1 MRADTKGKHKMR
13 KRFAIV
19 VGVAAVGVMALGAQT
34 ATSTT
39 GRVDRVPP
47 DLQLLGPMKQDPVI
61 APGTDCGGPQA
72 PAVCGPCHYDESC
85 VVRVDYRCDERCTAR
100 TKGKLTNVENAK
112 LKPAG
117 GSSSHS
123 GAGSLWMF
131 VSRQTRINA
140 GEALAEGKNVKA
152 KVTVKATDAAGNVA
166 TAKEAI
172 TLVTHVK

>member
-1 MRADTKGKHKMR
+1 MRADTKKKHKMG

-61 APGTDCGGPQA
+61 APGTDCGAPQA

-100 TKGKLTNVENAK
+100 VKGKLTNVENAK

-117 GSSSHS
+117 SGGPSRTGSS
-123 GAGSLWMF
+123 WMF

-140 GEALAEGKNVKA
+140 GAALAEGKNVEA
-152 KVTVKATDAAGNVA
+152 RVTIRARDAAGNVT

>member
-1 MRADTKGKHKMR
+1 MRANTKKEHKMG

-19 VGVAAVGVMALGAQT
+19 IGVAAVGAMALGAQT

-47 DLQLLGPMKQDPVI
+47 DLQFLGPMKQDPVI

-72 PAVCGPCHYDESC
+72 PLVCGACDHGSC
-85 VVRVDYRCDERCTAR
+85 VVKVNFRCDERCTAR

-117 GSSSHS
+117 GGPSRTGSSW
-123 GAGSLWMF
+123 LF
-131 VSRQTRINA
+131 VPKQTRINA
-140 GEALAEGKNVKA
+140 GAALAEGKNVEA
-152 KVTVKATDAAGNVA
+152 RVTVRARDAAGN
-166 TAKEAI
+166 
-172 TLVTHVK
+172 